1 MAKATRQAEGIVSL
15 KVTLRGI
22 RPPVWRRLWVPGRM
36 TLGDL
41 HHVIQAA
48 MGWDNAHLHAFNI
61 AGREYSDPH
70 EVDDAADEE
79 RLTVNGCCVR
89 VCPASP
95 IPTTSATTGSM
106 RS

>member
-1 MAKATRQAEGIVSL
+1 
-15 KVTLRGI
+15 
-22 RPPVWRRLWVPGRM
+22 
-36 TLGDL
+36 
-41 HHVIQAA
+41 

-79 RLTVNGCCVR
+79 RLTVNGVLR
-89 VCPASP
+89 SGVSRLT
-95 IPTTSATTGSM
+95 ILTTSATTGSM

>member
-22 RPPVWRRLWVPGRM
+22 RPPVWRRLWVPGWM

-48 MGWDNAHLHAFNI
+48 MG
-61 AGREYSDPH
+61 
-70 EVDDAADEE
+70 
-79 RLTVNGCCVR
+79 
-89 VCPASP
+89 
-95 IPTTSATTGSM
+95 
-106 RS
+106 